1 MIKYSGKEGVVI
13 PNSIADK
20 LIKTQEDIYSGE
32 DDYFKFTVVGK
43 YFLEAIGD
51 KAVAFRLYPVKG
63 QIIIRPV
70 DENGNEISVPD
81 EIQGLKD
88 GPPANSGGG
97 GPKCP
102 SQC

>member
-1 MIKYSGKEGVVI
+1 MARYTGKEGVVI
-13 PNSIADK
+13 SNSVADK
-20 LIKTQEDIYSGE
+20 LIVEQESKFAKE
-32 DDYFKFTVVGK
+32 EDYFKFIVVGK

-51 KAVAFRLYPVKG
+51 KAIAYRLYPVKG

-70 DENGNEISVPD
+70 DENGNEINVPD

-97 GPKCP
+97 SSPCP
-102 SQC
+102 NMC